1 MQIQL
6 EAHETHTIQ
15 AYTDTEIKVNNALY
29 QTSFIVSRDTL
40 ITPWAIQSAD
50 ELNERLL
57 QPILDLAPEIIILGT
72 KNPSALQRLDIL
84 KKLCEKHIGVEC
96 MAIDAACRTF
106 NILLSEHRRVVAGF
120 IFAS

>member
-15 AYTDTEIKVNNALY
+15 AYTDTEIKVNDALY

-50 ELNERLL
+50 KLNERLL

-72 KNPSALQRLDIL
+72 KNPSALQRLDML
-84 KKLCEKHIGVEC
+84 KKLCEQHIGVEC
-96 MAIDAACRTF
+96 MTIDAACRTF

-120 IFAS
+120 IFSL